1 MENMRTFRCDNE
13 TWRNFKLICTI
24 ENITMQTQ
32 LRNLVTDFVKS
43 KSISKGNMTN
53 GKSVKSHTNL

>member
-24 ENITMQTQ
+24 ENVTMQTQ
-32 LRNLVTDFVKS
+32 LRSLVTDFVKS
-43 KSISKGNMTN
+43 KSINTGNMTDD
-53 GKSVKSHTNL
+53 KAVKSHKNL

>member
-24 ENITMQTQ
+24 ENVTMQTQ
-32 LRNLVTDFVKS
+32 LRKLVTDFVKS
-43 KSISKGNMTN
+43 KSINTGKMTDD
-53 GKSVKSHTNL
+53 KTVKSHKNL